1 MLKLNLGSGKLKLKG
16 FENIDKMY
24 GTSVFPLDYDSGEV
38 DEIYASHILEHFG
51 KHETAKVLRDWV
63 DKLRPG
69 GVLKIA
75 VPDFDIISKA
85 YVDQQKMDHSPNDLI
100 MGGQTDENDFHKT
113 IFNKTVLT
121 QLLEQAGLSDIRV
134 WESQIKDCASM
145 PISLNLA
152 GTKPGGLETKI
163 QCVMT
168 LPRLGFTANLT
179 AAATIMPKL
188 GIAVQTATGVFW
200 GQKLSRLI
208 DRYLNDGTEYI
219 ITMDYDTMFHE
230 NHVRRLIQL
239 MGENPEVD
247 CIIPVQVKRENK
259 TPMFAAV
266 DENGD
271 WRDVPLTEF
280 EDELVQVATGHFGL
294 TIFRVSAFQGLKKPW
309 FLAHPNE
316 DGDWGEGR
324 IDEDIHFWHNFYEEG
339 RKACLA
345 TSIMIGH
352 LQMMCTFPGP
362 ARKGFI
368 PEHYYMN
375 QLDSGQWP
383 EHCIPKI
390 ELKK

>member
-1 MLKLNLGSGKLKLKG
+1 MLKLNLGSGKQKLKG
-16 FENIDKMY
+16 YENIDKMY
-24 GTSVFPLDYDSGEV
+24 GTSAFPLDYDSGEV
-38 DEIYASHILEHFG
+38 DEIRASHILEHFG
-51 KHETAKVLRDWV
+51 RREVKSVIRDWV

-69 GVLKIA
+69 GVLKVA
-75 VPDFDIISKA
+75 VPGIDKIIDAKSKGIELSHSVDA
-85 YVDQQKMDHSPNDLI
+85 YI
-100 MGGQTDENDFHKT
+100 FGGQTDENDFHKSMFT
-113 IFNKTVLT
+113 EIVLRE
-121 QLLEQAGLSDIRV
+121 LLEDAGLQDIRV
-134 WESQIKDCASM
+134 WESQIDDCAKL
-145 PISLNLA
+145 PISINLE

-188 GIAVQTATGVFW
+188 GIQVQTATGVFW

-230 NHVRRLIQL
+230 NQVKRLLQL
-239 MGENPEVD
+239 MAENPEVD

-259 TPMFAAV
+259 TPMFAIIDA
-266 DENGD
+266 EGNG
-271 WRDVPLTEF
+271 RDVPLTEF
-280 EDELVQVATGHFGL
+280 DAELVQVATGHFGL

-324 IDEDIHFWHNFYEEG
+324 IDEDIHFWHNWHKEG
-339 RKACLA
+339 RTACLA

-362 ARKGFI
+362 ARKGFL

-375 QLDSGQWP
+375 QIDSGQWP
-383 EHCIPKI
+383 EHCVPKV
-390 ELKK
+390 EMLK